1 MIQKFYQFITEE
13 VSKNDP
19 IPEVLRYS
27 NGLGIIL
34 LGTPGAGKSTFI
46 NNFIMPR
53 NPKFKSFSTDDVS
66 LMFTKDPQKYYQGS
80 SDLNIERLLLFLK
93 SGQNFIYDT
102 TGAQDKN
109 VFDIVKSSRK
119 FGYKIIFIQIMVD
132 IETAKRQNLQRN
144 RTVDE
149 YYIDFVYSRQ
159 HQNMKDY
166 SKLLNP
172 DNYYIVYNLEGKYKY
187 YQYKDGK
194 MYKRK
199 VDKYLPI
206 G

>member
-19 IPEVLRYS
+19 IPEILRYS
-27 NGLGIIL
+27 SGLGIIL

-66 LMFTKDPQKYYQGS
+66 LMFTKNPQKYHQGS
-80 SDLNIERLLLFLK
+80 SELNIERLLLFLK

-109 VFDIVKSSRK
+109 VFDIVKASRK
-119 FGYKIIFIQIMVD
+119 FGYKIVFIQVMVD

-166 SKLLNP
+166 SKLLTP
-172 DNYYIVYNLEGKYKY
+172 DNYYIVYNIQGKYKY
-187 YQYKDGK
+187 YQYKDGRL
-194 MYKRK
+194 YKRK
-199 VDKYLPI
+199 VDKYLPV

>member
-19 IPEVLRYS
+19 IPEVLRYP

-119 FGYKIIFIQIMVD
+119 FGYKIIFIQVMVD

>member
-19 IPEVLRYS
+19 IPEILRYPS
-27 NGLGIIL
+27 GLGIIL

-66 LMFTKDPQKYYQGS
+66 LMFTKNPQKYHPGS
-80 SDLNIERLLLFLK
+80 SELNIERLLLFLK

-119 FGYKIIFIQIMVD
+119 FGYKIIFIQVMVD

-166 SKLLNP
+166 SKLLSP
-172 DNYYIVYNLEGKYKY
+172 DNYYIVYNIEGKYKY
-187 YQYKDGK
+187 YQYKDDK

-199 VDKYLPI
+199 VDKYLPV

>member
-19 IPEVLRYS
+19 IPEVLRYP
-27 NGLGIIL
+27 NALGIIL

-53 NPKFKSFSTDDVS
+53 NLKFKSFSTDDVS

-119 FGYKIIFIQIMVD
+119 FGYKIIFIQVMVD

>member
-53 NPKFKSFSTDDVS
+53 NLKFKSFSTDDVS

-119 FGYKIIFIQIMVD
+119 FGYKIIFIQVIVD

-149 YYIDFVYSRQ
+149 HYIDFVYSRQ

-172 DNYYIVYNLEGKYKY
+172 DNYYIIYNLEGKYKY

>member
-19 IPEVLRYS
+19 IPEVLRYP

-119 FGYKIIFIQIMVD
+119 FGYKIIFIQVMVD

-166 SKLLNP
+166 DKLLNP

-187 YQYKDGK
+187 YQYRGGK

>member
-53 NPKFKSFSTDDVS
+53 NLKFKSFSTDDVS

-119 FGYKIIFIQIMVD
+119 FGYKIIFIQVMVD